1 VQAMPLAGLMQ
12 TPAFFAETPYD
23 RRALDPITEAPVVI
37 QSQWLIW
44 VNSRMRT
51 FLDDDASHP

>member
-1 VQAMPLAGLMQ
+1 MPLAGLMQ